1 MVDEIKENKLNEDT
15 GPGGYTTFGGPGD
28 GTTYAYPRGKIGRFF
43 AKFFATPAI
52 PYLKKQEELGGDVI
66 INPDRPIT
74 PARMSTSY
82 QRLPFLPEIE
92 INRKRRYSEYE
103 RMDDYPEITAAFDI
117 YSDESTQKD
126 TQNRRWRIE
135 SDSTL
140 VVNEVESLFTKLN
153 LKNFY
158 WDIVR
163 NTVKYGDC
171 FVELIAD
178 VNKPDQGLRRFKIL
192 NPNYIIRIENAYGYL
207 ERFLQEIPD
216 KTSFDSAPEPFQKIE
231 KYIELDKHQIVHLR
245 LRTSDPKYYPY
256 GKSIASGAVSIFR
269 SLKLMEDAML
279 VYRLVRAP
287 ERRIFYIDVGQLPTS
302 KAEAFIEDVK
312 QRYKK
317 EKFYANGKV
326 DGRFNPLAADEDYFV
341 PVRGGAGTKIE
352 TLPGGQNLGDVD
364 DVKYFRDKLLA
375 TLKIPKDY
383 IVEFDKSPER
393 KANLAQLDV
402 KFART
407 IVRVQECVCTGL
419 ETIAKRHL
427 KLKNFPVSL
436 INKLSISLPDPS
448 DIFTKRKLEIDE
460 AKARVVQAVVG
471 TGLFPTETVY
481 KELYGMNDQEIE
493 IIKEKLEQEQLE
505 SSQKEQ
511 DQQATEQAAMSPGG
525 MQPTPGNQSVG
536 PAGQAPLPP
545 QEPNAT
551 KATAEDIDLVKSFI
565 STKYGEKSQKMQL
578 IESIDALNFKNL

>member
-565 STKYGEKSQKMQL
+565 STKYGDKSQKMQL